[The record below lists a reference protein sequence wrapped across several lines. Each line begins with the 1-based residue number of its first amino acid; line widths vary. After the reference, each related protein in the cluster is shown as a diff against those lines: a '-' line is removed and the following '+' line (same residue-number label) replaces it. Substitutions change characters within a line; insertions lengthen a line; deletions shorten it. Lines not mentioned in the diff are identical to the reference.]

1 MSKSRKASLKTRDP
15 IPPGTAPPPSF
26 EYRVLILAPSGN
38 DARLTAGFLARA
50 GLHPQICRDVAGLC
64 EAVKQGCGA
73 ILLAE
78 ETLGQSSM
86 SLLIETLA
94 HRPQWSD
101 IPVTIITSGSGASQI
116 QLRRLS
122 IFGPSG
128 NVTLLERPFRPGTLI
143 STVEAALRARRRQ
156 YEVRDSMQAIRESEL
171 RYRQVVGSLPAAVYT
186 TDAQGQVTLYNE
198 AAAALWGRRPEI
210 GKEFWCGSYRIYRPD
225 GTPMPLDTCPM
236 AVTLREGRPVRGQ
249 EIIIERPDGS
259 RRNVLPHPDP
269 IRDASGKI
277 VGAVNMLLDITESK
291 HAEQATQW
299 LAAIVESSEDA
310 IVSKDMNGI
319 ITSWNKGAEHLLG
332 YRPEEIIGRPVT
344 TLMPSNRWNEEPNI
358 LERIRR
364 GERIEHYETVRQ
376 HKDGSQIEISLTVSP
391 IKNSHGKIIG
401 ASKIIRDIT
410 AQKQARRDLERAHK
424 EVLVAS
430 RAKDDFLA
438 ALSHELRTPL
448 NPILLLASEA
458 AETPELPA
466 EIRTQF
472 ILIRNSI
479 ELEARLIDD
488 LLDITRIAHGKLSVK
503 MVLVD
508 VHAVLKEA
516 VATVR
521 AEIDNKGITLAL
533 ELAAERSMV
542 KGDSVRLQQV
552 FWNLLKNAV
561 KFTPAQGKIT
571 IATRIESTTGEI
583 VIALTDTGIGMS
595 EGDLERIFEAFT
607 QGENTRALGAHRFGG
622 LGLGL
627 AISRMLVESH
637 SGSIRASSAG
647 RGQGTTL
654 IVSLPLS
661 VQRPAARQSP
671 EVARPS
677 PPAPQNGHAAS
688 IRVLLV
694 EDHEPTRI
702 ALTQLLTRRHYEV
715 KTAATLVEARALS
728 HEQAFQLLISDIGL
742 PDGSGLEL
750 IKELRA
756 RNKDLRG
763 IALTGYGME
772 QDIARS
778 QEAGFTV
785 HLTKPVGV
793 QSLERALAQAVEAA
807 ALPEIP
813 VAEN

>member
-1 MSKSRKASLKTRDP
+1 MSKSKSASSKIGNGIRADTVVPASL
-15 IPPGTAPPPSF
+15 

-38 DARLTAGFLARA
+38 DARLTADFLAKT
-50 GLHPQICRDVAGLC
+50 GLHPQICHDVIGLC

-73 ILLAE
+73 VLLAE
-78 ETLGQSSM
+78 ETLVHSSM
-86 SLLIETLA
+86 SVLIETLA
-94 HRPQWSD
+94 HRPPWSD
-101 IPVTIITSGSGASQI
+101 IPVTIITSGGEASQM

-156 YEVRDSMQAIRESEL
+156 YEARDSMQAIWESEL
-171 RYRQVVGSLPAAVYT
+171 RYRQVVGSLPVAVYT
-186 TDAQGQVTLYNE
+186 TDVHGQVTFYNE
-198 AAAALWGRRPEI
+198 AAANLWGRRPEV
-210 GKEFWCGSYRIYRPD
+210 GKELWCGSYRIYRPD
-225 GTPMPLDTCPM
+225 GTPMPLDACPM
-236 AVTLREGRPVRGQ
+236 AITLREGRPVRGQ

-259 RRNVLPHPDP
+259 RRNVLPYPDP
-269 IRDASGKI
+269 IRDASEKI

-291 HAEQATQW
+291 RAEQATQW

-310 IVSKDMNGI
+310 IVSKDLNGI

-332 YRPEEIIGRPVT
+332 YRPGEIIGRPVT
-344 TLMPSNRWNEEPNI
+344 VLMPPNLWNEEPNI
-358 LERIRR
+358 LARIRR

-376 HKDGSQIEISLTVSP
+376 HKDGTQIEISLTVSP
-391 IKNSHGKIIG
+391 IKNARGEVIG

-448 NPILLLASEA
+448 NPVLLLASEA
-458 AETPELPA
+458 AETLELPA
-466 EIRTQF
+466 EIRAQF
-472 ILIRNSI
+472 TLIRNSV

-503 MVLVD
+503 MVPVD
-508 VHAVLKEA
+508 VHGVLQEA
-516 VATVR
+516 IATVR
-521 AEIDNKGITLAL
+521 AELDGKRIAVIL
-533 ELAAERSMV
+533 ELAAERSVV
-542 KGDSVRLQQV
+542 KGDAVRLQQV

-571 IATRIESTTGEI
+571 VATRNEPTTGEI
-583 VIALTDTGIGMS
+583 VISLTDTGIGMTES
-595 EGDLERIFEAFT
+595 DLGRIFEAFT
-607 QGENTRALGAHRFGG
+607 QGENARAVGAHPFGG

-654 IVSLPLS
+654 TVSLPLS
-661 VQRPAARQSP
+661 TQRAVARQRPEP
-671 EVARPS
+671 DHPS
-677 PPAPQNGHAAS
+677 TPAPQNGQAAS

-715 KTAATLVEARALS
+715 KTAASLGEARALS
-728 HEQAFQLLISDIGL
+728 QDQTFQLLISDIGL

-756 RNKDLRG
+756 RHKNLRG

-785 HLTKPVGV
+785 HLTKPIRV
-793 QSLERALAQAVEAA
+793 QSLENALAQAVEAA
-807 ALPEIP
+807 SLPEIP
-813 VAEN
+813 IVDN